1 MNRYWSA
8 LLKSITVASTNR
20 SSFSNRQPSENIHVF
35 GFGRGGTTWFAEILA
50 KSLGRSPFIDEP
62 FHRPKVN
69 FRGKNGR
76 EFMGWKESINPGEN
90 NHLLEDYFKSINNLK
105 HLDRRLISEHQ
116 KGHSIQ
122 AGSKVIFKYIDRTF
136 LLPYLISNF
145 NIRPIFLNRSPFSIY
160 SSRKRY
166 GWPEATQ
173 INVDTAQSKT
183 SLTHLESIQEKYP
196 SAHPPA
202 KIFAIYYC
210 EQLLL
215 FRSLECEKL
224 EVNYEKLFRNN
235 QDTIITVSE
244 FLKINTRHDNV
255 NFGKASSSSRGL
267 DSGVAQLNKWKEQLE
282 TEEIAAISE
291 TLMEYDISIE
301 DFH

>member
-35 GFGRGGTTWFAEILA
+35 GFGRGGTTWFAEVLA
-50 KSLGRSPFIDEP
+50 KSLGMSPFIDEP
-62 FHRPKVN
+62 FHRPKIN

-76 EFMGWKESINPGEN
+76 EFMGWKEFINTGEN

-116 KGHSIQ
+116 KGYSIKT
-122 AGSKVIFKYIDRTF
+122 GSRIVFKYIDRTF

-145 NIRPIFLNRSPFSIY
+145 DIRPIFLNRSPFSIY

-166 GWPEATQ
+166 GWPQATQ
-173 INVDTAQSKT
+173 LNVDSAQSKT
-183 SLTHLESIQEKYP
+183 SLRHLESIHSKYP
-196 SAHPPA
+196 GSYPPA
-202 KIFAIYYC
+202 KIFAIFYC
-210 EQLLL
+210 EQLQL

-224 EVNYEKLFRNN
+224 EVNYENLFHHNE
-235 QDTIITVSE
+235 DTMLTVAK
-244 FLKINTRHDNV
+244 FLKINTKHNNI
-255 NFGKASSSSRGL
+255 NFGKASSSARGL
-267 DSGVAQLNKWKEQLE
+267 ETGVTQLNKWKDQLQ
-282 TEEIAAISE
+282 TEEITAISE
-291 TLMEYDISIE
+291 TLIEYGIPSE
-301 DFH
+301 DCH